1 MSNNADTGVGKV
13 AGDILDLEFRG
24 GDADKKLSNIL
35 DRRPRP
41 PNTRS
46 GNEWVRIKAASESR
60 RRQ

>member
-1 MSNNADTGVGKV
+1 MSNEAESDVGK
-13 AGDILDLEFRG
+13 APGEFDDLEFRG
-24 GDADKKLSNIL
+24 GDMEEMLSNIL

-60 RRQ
+60 RRR

>member
-13 AGDILDLEFRG
+13 PGDTLDLEFRG
-24 GDADKKLSNIL
+24 GDTDEINSNIF

-46 GNEWVRIKAASESR
+46 GNEWVRIKAAAETR

>member
-1 MSNNADTGVGKV
+1 MSNNADTDIGKV
-13 AGDILDLEFRG
+13 PGDILDLEFRG

-41 PNTRS
+41 PNTGS
-46 GNEWVRIKAASESR
+46 GNESVRMAAETR

>member
-1 MSNNADTGVGKV
+1 MSNKAEPDAGKA
-13 AGDILDLEFRG
+13 AGEFHDPEFRG
-24 GDADKKLSNIL
+24 GDTDEILSNIF

>member
-1 MSNNADTGVGKV
+1 MSNNADTDIGKV
-13 AGDILDLEFRG
+13 AGDIVDLEFRG
-24 GDADKKLSNIL
+24 GDTDEVISNIF

-46 GNEWVRIKAASESR
+46 GNEWVRIKAASEIR